1 MADTHPTPQVVR
13 SYVAQLEAA
22 LVGVPESV
30 ARDIRAGVAEELTGL
45 DAAAAAARIEELG
58 DPAFIAAE
66 ARAEAGVADSPVPG
80 TATATA
86 PTAAA
91 DSAAGSDS
99 RGYALVAALLVAL
112 GGVVVP
118 VVGWIVGIAMVW
130 MSRTWTLGEKSV
142 ATLTGPLSVVVAA
155 GVAATVSLTRDQ
167 VGFTDSVEPGDP
179 IMPTLFDAWLSS
191 ALLLVAVNVVV
202 GIWLLWRAQRRR

>member
-1 MADTHPTPQVVR
+1 MADTHSTPQVVR

-30 ARDIRAGVAEELTGL
+30 ARDIRAGVEEELTGL

-80 TATATA
+80 TATATQ
-86 PTAAA
+86 TAAA

-130 MSRTWTLGEKSV
+130 MSRTWTLGEKWV

-179 IMPTLFDAWLSS
+179 IMPTLFDVWLSS

-202 GIWLLWRAQRRR
+202 GIWLLWRAHRRR

>member
-13 SYVAQLEAA
+13 SYLAQLEAA
-22 LVGVPESV
+22 LVGVPETV
-30 ARDIRAGVAEELTGL
+30 GGDIRAGVEEELTGL

-66 ARAEAGVADSPVPG
+66 ARAEAGVVDSPVP
-80 TATATA
+80 ATATA

-91 DSAAGSDS
+91 EPAAGGDS
-99 RGYALVAALLVAL
+99 RGYAVVAALLVAL

-130 MSRTWTLGEKSV
+130 LSRTWTLGEKWV
-142 ATLTGPLSVVVAA
+142 ATLTGPLSFIVAA
-155 GVAATVSLTRDQ
+155 GIAATVALGEREVDPVTGEAINPVLPSI
-167 VGFTDSVEPGDP
+167 FPG
-179 IMPTLFDAWLSS
+179 WVSY
-191 ALLLVAVNVVV
+191 ALLLIAVNVIV